1 MKSKNDEATQRVLM
15 LLKIDANNL
24 FNRIQKRKIEYLE
37 VFALRRTRTHF
48 PSIFSN
54 KYETASIS
62 DLAHCSTELIA
73 TLDQY
78 YTQAEEMNWYL
89 FQTEDMPGTVEHYID
104 RKIKRMESLLS
115 SLNLFLNAE
124 LGIEGEEEPREPSFI
139 DQPVEEQALDI
150 FSDSFDGDTSQES

>member
-1 MKSKNDEATQRVLM
+1 MKSKNDEATQRVLL

-24 FNRIQKRKIEYLE
+24 FKRVKNRKLEYLE

-54 KYETASIS
+54 KYETASLS
-62 DLAHCSTELIA
+62 DLAHCSTELIT

-78 YTQAEEMNWYL
+78 YSLAEEMNWYL
-89 FQTEDMPGTVEHYID
+89 FQTEDMPGTVEHFID
-104 RKIKRMESLLS
+104 RKIKRMESLLG

-124 LGIEGEEEPREPSFI
+124 LGIETDEVPLPETSFI
-139 DQPVEEQALDI
+139 DAPAEDP
-150 FSDSFDGDTSQES
+150 FSESLEGDTPQES